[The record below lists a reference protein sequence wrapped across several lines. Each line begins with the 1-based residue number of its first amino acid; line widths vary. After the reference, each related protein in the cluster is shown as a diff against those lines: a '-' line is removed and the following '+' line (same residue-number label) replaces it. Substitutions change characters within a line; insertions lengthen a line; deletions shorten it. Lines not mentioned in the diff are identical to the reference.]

1 MGAVEITK
9 TMDLHHLYA
18 SFLPSV
24 CSVSSVVNPLE
35 KSHA

>member
-9 TMDLHHLYA
+9 TLDLHRLHA
-18 SFLPSV
+18 SSLPSL
-24 CSVSSVVNPLE
+24 CSVVNPLE

>member
-9 TMDLHHLYA
+9 TLVLHRLHA
-18 SFLPSV
+18 SSLPSV